1 MEYDYKELSRVLK
14 LAQGEMSQNQFAR
27 VSGVQSASLT
37 RIHQGKFRPEPKSIR
52 KLARKAR
59 NGVTYEQL
67 MAAAGYI
74 GVEPFKEKEKRP
86 EHEQLL
92 RRYVYERFG
101 QEPNDEQLRE
111 AELYIEFLLWK
122 NTVLPDCEHEA
133 MVKNQSAMPP
143 VPTAGVSS

>member
-59 NGVTYEQL
+59 NGVT
-67 MAAAGYI
+67 
-74 GVEPFKEKEKRP
+74 
-86 EHEQLL
+86 
-92 RRYVYERFG
+92 
-101 QEPNDEQLRE
+101 
-111 AELYIEFLLWK
+111 
-122 NTVLPDCEHEA
+122 LPPGI
-133 MVKNQSAMPP
+133 SALSRSRKKKSARS
-143 VPTAGVSS
+143 TSSS